1 MRDQAKPLLLTII
14 AVFFWSTAATAFKI
28 ALVHLTP
35 YTLLFYSALVS
46 SLALF
51 VIIVFQGK
59 FHLLFNLSFQE
70 VATLA
75 LLGFLNPFF
84 YYTILFAAYSLLP
97 GQIAMSINY
106 GWPFALTLLS
116 VPILKQRLNL
126 QQVGA
131 IIVSF
136 VGAAIIATRGSITD
150 LGDLNR
156 FGLVLVF
163 SSTVIWASFWLLNA
177 RDRVDPVIKLFLGF
191 CFGLL
196 FIVLF
201 SPLLGPIN
209 LPEPQALLVVVYI
222 GLFEMGVT
230 FVVWLTALQI
240 STSAA
245 RISNL
250 IYLSPFLSL
259 LFLHIFIGE
268 AIHKA
273 TIIGLVIIVGSILYQ
288 EQFQSGANKR

>member
-1 MRDQAKPLLLTII
+1 MQDQAKALVLTMV

-28 ALVHLTP
+28 GLGYLTP

-46 SLALF
+46 AVALF

-59 FHLLFNLSFQE
+59 VSLLFKLRLKE
-70 VATLA
+70 VTTLA
-75 LLGFLNPFF
+75 VLGFLNPFF
-84 YYTILFAAYSLLP
+84 YYAILFAAYSLLP

-116 VPILKQRLNL
+116 VPILKQRLSL
-126 QQVGA
+126 PQIGA

-136 VGAAIIATRGSITD
+136 VGAIIIATRGSFID
-150 LGDLNR
+150 FGDLNR

-163 SSTVIWASFWLLNA
+163 SSTVVWASFWLLNA
-177 RDRVDPVIKLFLGF
+177 RDRLDPVIKLFLGF
-191 CFGLL
+191 CFGLI
-196 FIVLF
+196 FIIVF

-209 LPEPQALLVVVYI
+209 PPEPQALPVIVYI

-245 RISNL
+245 RLSNL

-259 LFLHIFIGE
+259 IFLRIFIGE
-268 AIHKA
+268 EIHKA

-288 EQFQSGANKR
+288 ERFQSRAGKE